1 VSDREVELKYNVADP
16 AAVGKLIATESIA
29 GLRVGRSR
37 TQLLVDRYLDTP
49 SRSLERA
56 GYGARLRHVDR
67 HTVLTV
73 KSLARRGRGAKTQGA
88 LHDRLELEG
97 RATASLDPERW
108 PESGAR
114 ALLKATVGEERM
126 RTLFVVEQRREEREL
141 TRDDGSVVARLSLDQ
156 ADVRRFGRRLGSFW
170 TLEVESAQPDG
181 NGSVRALES
190 IAADLESS
198 GLLTPETRSKE
209 EIGLAMVAA
218 ASAARTPVRPPR
230 QAGVRA
236 DDDLA
241 EAGRKV
247 LRMHLLRMLETEPGV
262 RAGEDI
268 EAVHRM
274 RVATRRMRAAWRVF
288 NGAYRPRLQGRYVR
302 ELRVV
307 ATALGAVRDID
318 VQLDRLATHAKRT
331 TADDTAALEPLLD
344 EWRRRRA
351 EARATLLGLLA
362 SREYDHFVA
371 DYRRFVETTGAGA
384 VGGQPRRVVDAAGA
398 RIWRAYERLRAHDAT
413 LRWAD
418 VAAIHAVRIDG
429 KRLRYTLEFF
439 REVLPSTTDRL
450 IAEITAL
457 QDHLGTLNDAQVAA
471 DLTRAWLIASRM
483 AIPNETR
490 LAAGAY
496 LEASEAE
503 VAHLRRAF
511 RPTWRRVVGAPFRR
525 RLALAVGSL

>member
-1 VSDREVELKYNVADP
+1 VSDREVELKYSVADP
-16 AAVGKLIATESIA
+16 AAVGKLIAAESIA

-67 HTVLTV
+67 RTVLTV
-73 KSLARRGRGAKTQGA
+73 KSMARRGRGAKTQGA

-114 ALLKATVGEERM
+114 ALLKATV
-126 RTLFVVEQRREEREL
+126 VEQRREEREL
-141 TRDDGSVVARLSLDQ
+141 TRDDGSVVAKLSLDQ

-170 TLEVESAQPDG
+170 TLEVESAVANG
-181 NGSVRALES
+181 NGSLRALES
-190 IAADLESS
+190 IATDLESS

-236 DDDLA
+236 EDDLA
-241 EAGRKV
+241 EAGRKE
-247 LRMHLLRMLETEPGV
+247 LRMHLLRMLETEAGV
-262 RAGEDI
+262 RTGEDI

-384 VGGQPRRVVDAAGA
+384 VGGQPRRVIDAAGA

-471 DLTRAWLIASRM
+471 DMTRAWLIASRM

-503 VAHLRRAF
+503 VARLRRAF